1 MVDTCAGFPS
11 VRGRSCL
18 GMCDLTG
25 PFGWVQGQ
33 GSRRHAK
40 VDVVT
45 VAIGG
50 GLGANAAAPAREDE
64 VHG

>member
-1 MVDTCAGFPS
+1 
-11 VRGRSCL
+11 
-18 GMCDLTG
+18 MCDLASS
-25 PFGWVQGQ
+25 FGRVQGQ

-40 VDVVT
+40 VDVDT

-50 GLGANAAAPAREDE
+50 GLGANAAAPSREDE

>member
-1 MVDTCAGFPS
+1 MTLPALLVGF
-11 VRGRSCL
+11 R
-18 GMCDLTG
+18 
-25 PFGWVQGQ
+25 GQ